1 MSRDCPTKPTMW
13 PRDTTT
19 RKILAEEILDLLGK
33 AEDTTQKEVVN
44 KIFLGEQDFGD
55 GTS

>member
-1 MSRDCPTKPTMW
+1 MW
-13 PRDTTT
+13 PRDTAT